1 MIDTTYYYK
10 FIIEKV
16 IFMIILYQ
24 NENGEYHHEVLW
36 LRHIKR
42 ARADILIETEQG

>member
-1 MIDTTYYYK
+1 MKHYYK
-10 FIIEKV
+10 YIVEKV
-16 IFMIILYQ
+16 IFMLILYQ
-24 NENGEYHHEVLW
+24 NGNGKYHDEVLW